1 MHKTNKK
8 NTLPHKEQTIQDH
21 RPTSLSLKQLLR
33 CFEPSHLRR
42 VHEPKH
48 GRTAHNSAASAGI
61 SIFFVFAF
69 SG

>member
-1 MHKTNKK
+1 MHSKTIKK
-8 NTLPHKEQTIQDH
+8 IPYPKEQTTQDH

-61 SIFFVFAF
+61 SIFFVFAL